1 MKSPSPQE
9 EEDINVRR
17 LFQEDTLT
25 LTYHQMLCD
34 DIIRIRI
41 NYLVMAAASA
51 WSSAVSK
58 ELYDEA
64 LRHLAPLGTS
74 TDSSSLVPGR
84 MIRLDDTHNAH
95 ADIYQMSRLAEEK
108 GTSMNNVCL
117 THCFTSLYTDIE

>member
-1 MKSPSPQE
+1 
-9 EEDINVRR
+9 
-17 LFQEDTLT
+17 
-25 LTYHQMLCD
+25 MLCD

-41 NYLVMAAASA
+41 IYLVMAAASA

-74 TDSSSLVPGR
+74 TDSSSMIPGR
-84 MIRLDDTHNAH
+84 MIRLDDTHHAH

-108 GTSMNNVCL
+108 GTSMNTVRFHHHFA
-117 THCFTSLYTDIE
+117 TRS

>member
-1 MKSPSPQE
+1 
-9 EEDINVRR
+9 
-17 LFQEDTLT
+17 
-25 LTYHQMLCD
+25 MLCD

-41 NYLVMAAASA
+41 AYLVMAAASA

-84 MIRLDDTHNAH
+84 MIRLDNTHNTH
-95 ADIYQMSRLAEEK
+95 TDIYQMSRLAEEK
-108 GTSMNNVCL
+108 GTSMNNVRLHYYVAIKSQRRFRCIMLESRLCALTFRILYCL
-117 THCFTSLYTDIE
+117 SRVFGL